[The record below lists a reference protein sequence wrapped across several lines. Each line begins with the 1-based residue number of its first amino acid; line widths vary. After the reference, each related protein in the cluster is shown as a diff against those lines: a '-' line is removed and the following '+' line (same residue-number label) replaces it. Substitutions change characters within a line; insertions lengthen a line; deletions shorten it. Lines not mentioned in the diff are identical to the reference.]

1 MRDAYSRSLVAAL
14 AVLVLGFS
22 VSVFGQTV
30 PAAAQSAPGQAA
42 AAATVR
48 RLSVDE
54 SVKLAL
60 EQNLSLQVQRIDPQV
75 SDQDIVQARSN
86 FAPRLSSVITNSNR
100 KSPNDSALS
109 GVAGDKQTTESF
121 QTNVTAQQLLRWG
134 GSYSVAFDNSRTSN
148 NSIWSGYNPALG
160 STLTLGFSQPLLRN
174 FRIDTAR
181 QQLLVTKKNRE
192 ISDVQLRQTV
202 LSTVRNVKT
211 AYWDLAYAVA
221 SLDVSRQS
229 LDLARESLKNNKAR
243 VEIGTMA
250 PIDIIVAEA
259 EVARRE
265 EAVILAEAALARA
278 EDRLRTLIFDPST
291 PGFWTMRLE
300 LTDTPTFQEQ
310 QIDVDAAVTTAL
322 SKRTDLAQAK
332 KSLENNDVYLTYY
345 RDQLLPQ
352 VDLQASYA
360 LNGQGGTKTVFGEG
374 FPPQKI
380 GETIVGYGD
389 VMSKIFGNDFPTWSL
404 RFNVSYPIGNGVAR
418 ANLAR
423 SRLQYSQA
431 QLQIRNLEL
440 SVATQVR
447 DSARQVNTNLKRVS
461 ATRVARE
468 LSERQL
474 EAEQK
479 KFAAGM
485 STSFLVF
492 QAQRDL
498 AQARSQELSAILE
511 YNKSLVDFETVQEAP
526 VSGGGIT
533 LASSSGGM

>member
-1 MRDAYSRSLVAAL
+1 
-14 AVLVLGFS
+14 
-22 VSVFGQTV
+22 
-30 PAAAQSAPGQAA
+30 
-42 AAATVR
+42 
-48 RLSVDE
+48 
-54 SVKLAL
+54 
-60 EQNLSLQVQRIDPQV
+60 
-75 SDQDIVQARSN
+75 
-86 FAPRLSSVITNSNR
+86 
-100 KSPNDSALS
+100 
-109 GVAGDKQTTESF
+109 
-121 QTNVTAQQLLRWG
+121 
-134 GSYSVAFDNSRTSN
+134 VAFDNSRTSN
-148 NSIWSGYNPALG
+148 NSSWSGYNPALG

-447 DSARQVNTNLKRVS
+447 DSARQVNTNLKRVG

-498 AQARSQELSAILE
+498 SQARSQELSAILE

-526 VSGGGIT
+526 VSGGGIS
-533 LASSSGGM
+533 LAGSSGGA

>member
-1 MRDAYSRSLVAAL
+1 MRDTFFRQVMIAL
-14 AVLVLGFS
+14 AVLVLGS
-22 VSVFGQTV
+22 AVSASGQV
-30 PAAAQSAPGQAA
+30 ASAGAEPSGGQAA
-42 AAATVR
+42 QGGPVR

-54 SVKLAL
+54 AVRLAL

-75 SDQDIVQARSN
+75 QDQGIVQAQAS
-86 FAPRLSSVITNSNR
+86 FAPRLSSVVSNSSR
-100 KSPNDSALS
+100 KSPNDSFLS
-109 GVAGDKQTTESF
+109 GVEGDKQKYDSF
-121 QTNVTAQQLLRWG
+121 TANVTANQALRWG
-134 GSYSVAFDNSRTSN
+134 GSYSVAWDNSRNSN
-148 NSIWSGYNPALG
+148 NSSFSGYNPALG
-160 STLTLGFSQPLLRN
+160 STLTLSYAQPLLRN
-174 FRIDTAR
+174 FKIDSAR
-181 QQLLVTKKNRE
+181 QQLLVSQKNRE

-202 LSTVRNVKT
+202 LATVRNVKT
-211 AYWDLAYAVA
+211 AYWDLSYAGS

-229 LDLARESLKNNKAR
+229 LDLARESLRNNRSR

-265 EAVILAEAALARA
+265 EAVIIAETTVARA
-278 EDRLRTLIFDPST
+278 EDRLRTLIYDPAT
-291 PGFWTMRLE
+291 PDFWAIRLQ
-300 LTDTPTFQEQ
+300 LTDAPTFQAQ
-310 QIDVDAAVTTAL
+310 QIDVDAAVTAAMA
-322 SKRTDLAQAK
+322 KRTDLLQAK
-332 KSLENNDVYLTYY
+332 KSLESNDVTLRYY

-352 VDLQASYA
+352 VDVQANYA
-360 LNGQGGTKTVFGEG
+360 LNGQGGKKSVFGAG
-374 FPPQKI
+374 FPPQII
-380 GETIVGYGD
+380 GSTNVGYGD
-389 VMSKIFGNDFPTWSL
+389 VLQKILGNDYPTWSL
-404 RFNVSYPIGNGVAR
+404 RFNVSYPIGNAAAEASLAR
-418 ANLAR
+418 A
-423 SRLQYSQA
+423 RLQYSQA
-431 QLQIRNLEL
+431 ELQIRNLEL

>member
-1 MRDAYSRSLVAAL
+1 MRDAYSRSLVAGL

-30 PAAAQSAPGQAA
+30 PVAAQSAPGQAA

-86 FAPRLSSVITNSNR
+86 FAPRLSSIITNSNR

-109 GVAGDKQTTESF
+109 GVSGDKQTTESF

-148 NSIWSGYNPALG
+148 NSSWSGYNPALG
-160 STLTLGFSQPLLRN
+160 STLTLGFNQPLLRN
-174 FRIDTAR
+174 FRIDSSR
-181 QQLLVTKKNRE
+181 QQLLVSKKNRE

-221 SLDVSRQS
+221 SLDVTRQS

-265 EAVILAEAALARA
+265 EAVILAETTLARA

-300 LTDTPTFQEQ
+300 LTDRPTFQEQ
-310 QIDVDAAVTTAL
+310 QVDVDAAVSTAL

-332 KSLENNDVYLTYY
+332 KSLENNDTYLTYY
-345 RDQLLPQ
+345 RNQLLPQ

-360 LNGQGGTKTVFGEG
+360 LNGQGGTKTIFGEG
-374 FPPQKI
+374 FPPEKK
-380 GETIVGYGD
+380 GEQVVGYGD

-404 RFNVSYPIGNGVAR
+404 RFNVAYPIGNGTAR

-447 DSARQVNTNLKRVS
+447 DAARQVNTNLRRVA

-498 AQARSQELSAILE
+498 AQARAAELSAILE

-533 LASSSGGM
+533 LAGSSGGQ